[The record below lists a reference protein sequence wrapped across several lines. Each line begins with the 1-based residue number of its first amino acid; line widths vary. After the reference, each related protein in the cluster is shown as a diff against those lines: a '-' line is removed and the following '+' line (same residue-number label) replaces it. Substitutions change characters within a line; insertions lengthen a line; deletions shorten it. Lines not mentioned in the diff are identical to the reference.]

1 VINGGKNNLPTIHV
15 ADLAQTIDLILAQGN
30 QMSKYLI
37 AVDQARNSTQ
47 EYIMTAISEGIG
59 SG

>member
-1 VINGGKNNLPTIHV
+1 
-15 ADLAQTIDLILAQGN
+15 
-30 QMSKYLI
+30 MSKYLI

>member
-1 VINGGKNNLPTIHV
+1 M
-15 ADLAQTIDLILAQGN
+15 A
-30 QMSKYLI
+30 KYLI

-47 EYIMTAISEGIG
+47 EFIMTAISEGIG